1 MYACLHVCLQ
11 EEIMDIKLTKT
22 YRISIENVEGLMD
35 RRALTGKSI
44 NEMINEAIADY
55 LNKSITPYQVERVE
69 DIKPYVYD
77 GPVIP
82 AKLEEDSGTPPP
94 NFNNTTTADP
104 PNFDNTTTGEAPKNN
119 LRLFGDEE
127 DGIKF

>member
-1 MYACLHVCLQ
+1 MKAFIQKTIRFTLDFWSQ
-11 EEIMDIKLTKT
+11 IEKIMAERNQNASETIIYLIKLGMIAHKDDG
-22 YRISIENVEGLMD
+22 I
-35 RRALTGKSI
+35 KS
-44 NEMINEAIADY
+44 
-55 LNKSITPYQVERVE
+55 PYQVERVE